1 MTHRRALVAA
11 CILIASICTACGKKV
26 EVTILPTKY
35 VVGTVSSDIA
45 TPAVD
50 EVAKLKPS
58 EVHIHTCIATPP
70 ARFLQF
76 NTELDA
82 RLNAKKTMSFTAQ
95 GC

>member
-1 MTHRRALVAA
+1 MNYRKTLVAFFLGLA
-11 CILIASICTACGKKV
+11 LISTACSKRV

-35 VVGTVSSDIA
+35 VVGTSSFDIA

-50 EVAKLKPS
+50 EVVKLKPS
-58 EVHIHTCIATPP
+58 EVHIHACTSTPP
-70 ARFLQF
+70 TRILQF

-82 RLNAKKTMSFTAQ
+82 RQKTNKTMSFTAQ